1 MVGKNYAGEPKLQIE
16 RDSYHKC
23 KLKCILGLKQWNQGY
38 KRSNAVFQQKLFPN
52 MRDDEINV
60 DTLTKMYHKYKTEY
74 VKHLSFDPKE
84 DQLSE

>member
-1 MVGKNYAGEPKLQIE
+1 
-16 RDSYHKC
+16 
-23 KLKCILGLKQWNQGY
+23 
-38 KRSNAVFQQKLFPN
+38 

-84 DQLSE
+84 DKLSE